1 MADLGASI
9 NVMSNSV
16 FQTLNLGPLK
26 ETSVIIQLVDCS
38 NAYPLGVV
46 EDVLVQVGELIFP
59 ADFYIRDMED
69 SVPTSKLALI
79 LFGRPFL
86 KTAKTKIDVD
96 DGTLTMEF
104 DGETV
109 KFNIFNAMKYPT
121 DDHSVF
127 SIDVVDTIVQDV
139 FELSMEDELEVM
151 ISQRIQEIN
160 TNQPLS
166 VEVQETVMALQSLP
180 PVQKRYGVPKIDLP
194 VSHIKLLPSMVQ
206 APVLELKPLPEHF
219 KYVYLGDNETL
230 PVIISS
236 NLTKIEEDRLIR
248 VLRVHKEAIG
258 WTIADIKGISPSV
271 CMHKILVEDEA
282 KPSRKAQRRLNP

>member
-26 ETSVIIQLVDCS
+26 ETSVIIQLADHS

-46 EDVLVQVGELIFP
+46 KDVLVQAGELIFP
-59 ADFYIRDMED
+59 ADFYILDIED
-69 SVPTSKLALI
+69 SIPTLKSALI
-79 LFGRPFL
+79 FFGRPFL

-104 DGETV
+104 DGDTV
-109 KFNIFNAMKYPT
+109 KFNIFDAMKYPA

-127 SIDVVDTIVQDV
+127 SIDVVDTFVQDV
-139 FELSMEDELEVM
+139 FELSMEDELEVV
-151 ISQRIQEIN
+151 ISQGIQEIS

-166 VEVQETVMALQSLP
+166 VEVQDAVMALQSLP
-180 PVQKRYGVPKIDLP
+180 PVPKRYGVSKIDLP
-194 VSHIKLLPSMVQ
+194 ISHTKLLPSVVQ
-206 APVLELKPLPEHF
+206 ALVLELKPLPKHL
-219 KYVYLGDNETL
+219 KYVYLGDSETL
-230 PVIISS
+230 PVIILS
-236 NLTKIEEDRLIR
+236 NLTKIQEERLTR

-271 CMHKILVEDEA
+271 CMHRILLEDDA
-282 KPSRKAQRRLNP
+282 KPSREAQRKLNP

>member
-1 MADLGASI
+1 MVNLGASI
-9 NVMSNSV
+9 NVMSNLV

-26 ETSVIIQLVDCS
+26 ETSVIIQLADHF

-59 ADFYIRDMED
+59 ADFYILDMED
-69 SVPTSKLALI
+69 SVPTSKSALI
-79 LFGRPFL
+79 LFERPFL

-109 KFNIFNAMKYPT
+109 KFNIFDAMKYPT

-127 SIDVVDTIVQDV
+127 SIDVVDTFVQDV
-139 FELSMEDELEVM
+139 FELSMEHELEVV
-151 ISQRIQEIN
+151 ISQEIQEISIN
-160 TNQPLS
+160 PPLN
-166 VEVQETVMALQSLP
+166 VEVQEAVMALQSLP
-180 PVQKRYGVPKIDLP
+180 PVPKRYGVSMIDLP
-194 VSHIKLLPSMVQ
+194 VSHTKLLPFVVQ
-206 APVLELKPLPEHF
+206 APVFELKLLPEHL
-219 KYVYLGDNETL
+219 KYVHLGDNETL

-236 NLTKIEEDRLIR
+236 NLTKIQEDRLIR

-258 WTIADIKGISPSV
+258 WTITDINGISPSV
-271 CMHKILVEDEA
+271 CMHRILLEDEA
-282 KPSRKAQRRLNP
+282 KPSREAQRRLHP

>member
-16 FQTLNLGPLK
+16 FQTLNLGPSK
-26 ETSVIIQLVDCS
+26 ETSVIIQLVDRS

-59 ADFYIRDMED
+59 ADFYILDMED
-69 SVPTSKLALI
+69 SVPTSKSALI

-86 KTAKTKIDVD
+86 KTVKTKNDVD

-109 KFNIFNAMKYPT
+109 KFNIFDAMKYPT

-127 SIDVVDTIVQDV
+127 SIDVVDTFVQDV
-139 FELSMEDELEVM
+139 FELSMEDELEVV
-151 ISQRIQEIN
+151 ISQGIQEIS

-166 VEVQETVMALQSLP
+166 VEVQEAVMALQSLP
-180 PVQKRYGVPKIDLP
+180 PISKKYGVSKIDLL
-194 VSHIKLLPSMVQ
+194 VSHIKLLPSVVQ
-206 APVLELKPLPEHF
+206 APVLELKSLPEHL

-236 NLTKIEEDRLIR
+236 NLTKIQEERLTR
-248 VLRVHKEAIG
+248 VLRVHKEVIG
-258 WTIADIKGISPSV
+258 WTIADIKGIIPSV
-271 CMHKILVEDEA
+271 H
-282 KPSRKAQRRLNP
+282 AQDFTRG